1 MLRLFFSSTFL
12 ISFYIRNGRKL
23 ESRVNRQIGDRSLRN
38 GIPRALL
45 PRLDDSR
52 ITNSISPSSPLDRSL
67 FDSPVEKRN
76 WNCAAR
82 EIPIVDASANGSFG
96 RDKTNGTE
104 PPSPLRFPQM
114 EEAASFHPMPSMS
127 NHLPERY
134 VLETLARGFHRP
146 ILHDIVSPLR
156 LKKLPYKSRSYK

>member
-1 MLRLFFSSTFL
+1 MLHLFFSSTFL

-104 PPSPLRFPQM
+104 PPPLSSFPTNGGGCLVPPD
-114 EEAASFHPMPSMS
+114 AFD
-127 NHLPERY
+127 
-134 VLETLARGFHRP
+134 V
-146 ILHDIVSPLR
+146 
-156 LKKLPYKSRSYK
+156 

>member
-1 MLRLFFSSTFL
+1 MLRLFFSSAFL

-104 PPSPLRFPQM
+104 PPPPLFVSHKWRRLPRSTRCLRCLTISPRDTSWKP
-114 EEAASFHPMPSMS
+114 
-127 NHLPERY
+127 
-134 VLETLARGFHRP
+134 
-146 ILHDIVSPLR
+146 
-156 LKKLPYKSRSYK
+156 